1 MDRTPHLHAL
11 MDTLAQRITNTYNL
25 MLSARRNGE
34 RTAEQTYTK
43 RMNDLLERVP
53 RAARF

>member
-1 MDRTPHLHAL
+1 
-11 MDTLAQRITNTYNL
+11 MDTLAQQITNAYDL
-25 MLSARRNGE
+25 MCNARRNGE

-53 RAARF
+53 RPARF

>member
-1 MDRTPHLHAL
+1 

-34 RTAEQTYTK
+34 RTAEQTYTT

-53 RAARF
+53 RTARF